1 MGQASYTFM
10 IAKRQSEVNICLV
23 YLPEFY
29 LWNKNRRCILHKM
42 RIAKGVGVWYI
53 VITKKKEVSPKYYSD

>member
-10 IAKRQSEVNICLV
+10 IAKWESEVNICLV
-23 YLPEFY
+23 YLSEFY
-29 LWNKNRRCILHKM
+29 LCNKNGQCILHKM

-53 VITKKKEVSPKYYSD
+53 VITKKKEVSPKYSSV